1 MGLRA
6 HSSRAGARHAFDADH
21 LAAIDDSTR
30 LMVANGRSAHGVGLA
45 FALGHSTIVLA
56 LGAFVGL
63 AVSPLASAEVHRWQE
78 VGTQIS
84 MLVAIGFLGVVGWF
98 NARSLRNVS
107 RLRREAVWRTVSQ
120 EELDGAMRSRG
131 TVLRV
136 VGSKRAGGA
145 LGMYAIGL
153 LFGLGMETASEIAL
167 LALTAKASSS
177 GEISVAGVLAFP
189 LIFAAGMATFDTADS
204 YVMVRMY
211 RWSLNAPQ
219 RRLTFLWFSTLLT
232 VALTVVMLAIYA
244 GSLAAPLLGDT
255 GIQLGRL
262 SEFST
267 VIGAIAVAAFLA
279 TWLLAWLRA
288 RTRRPGHALVASAH
302 QSLVHAGSVEYRTE
316 AT

>member
-1 MGLRA
+1 M
-6 HSSRAGARHAFDADH
+6 SK
-21 LAAIDDSTR
+21 I
-30 LMVANGRSAHGVGLA
+30 
-45 FALGHSTIVLA
+45 
-56 LGAFVGL
+56 
-63 AVSPLASAEVHRWQE
+63 
-78 VGTQIS
+78 
-84 MLVAIGFLGVVGWF
+84 
-98 NARSLRNVS
+98 
-107 RLRREAVWRTVSQ
+107 
-120 EELDGAMRSRG
+120 LD
-131 TVLRV
+131 T
-136 VGSKRAGGA
+136 
-145 LGMYAIGL
+145 
-153 LFGLGMETASEIAL
+153 
-167 LALTAKASSS
+167 
-177 GEISVAGVLAFP
+177 P
-189 LIFAAGMATFDTADS
+189 H
-204 YVMVRMY
+204 
-211 RWSLNAPQ
+211 NAPQ